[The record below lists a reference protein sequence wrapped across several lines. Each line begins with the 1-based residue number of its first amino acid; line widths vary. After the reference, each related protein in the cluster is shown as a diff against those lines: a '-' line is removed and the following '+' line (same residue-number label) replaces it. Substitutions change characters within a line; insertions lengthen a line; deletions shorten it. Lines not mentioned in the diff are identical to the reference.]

1 MVSGQTQP
9 IADLRSAVPVLL
21 EGRSEKESAVISEA
35 CALAFDS
42 GLPEKAPSGTPS
54 LERAMSIAG
63 ILGGLKLDHETIA
76 AAILRDLV
84 EGERKTLKDVETAF
98 GSSIAGLVGGL
109 EKLDLIQ
116 AVTPP
121 PTAVEKTDKGKK
133 DKGQTETLRK
143 MLLAMSEDLRAVLIK
158 LTERLYYMRTL
169 KSFPE
174 ERRIGLARE
183 SLDIFAPLA
192 NRLGIGRLRW
202 ELEDLSFHY
211 LDAETYKKI
220 ARLLDER
227 RVDREANV
235 TAVVERL
242 KSELRRADIEAE
254 VTGRAKH
261 IYSIWRKMTR
271 KGVDF
276 EQVFDV
282 TAVRVLVPDIA
293 SCYATLGVVH
303 TLWDHIRGEFDD
315 YIATP
320 KENGYQALHTAV
332 IGPNGKNLEV
342 QIRTFDMHKEAELG
356 VAAHWSYKEGSRQ
369 KADFQKKIAWLRQ
382 VLEAKEIEG
391 VDFISRFKSEM
402 FQDRVYVLT
411 PKGEVVDLPKG
422 ATPLD
427 FAYHIHSEVG
437 HRCRGAKVDGKIVPL
452 AYELKSGERVEIMT
466 GKQPAPSREWL
477 NPHLGYLKTPRAR
490 AKVRQWFRV
499 QDYDKNVA
507 TGRAILERELQR
519 LGVTGANLEKLA
531 QRFGKNKLEDFLEV
545 IGRGDIT
552 STQLSAAFPEQASA
566 QAQEA
571 QAEKAPTLQTPRADG
586 AMGGVRILGVGNL
599 LTAAAGCC
607 QPLPEDPVI
616 GYVTRG
622 RGLMIHREDCPN
634 FVRLKKDNPER
645 VVKVDW
651 TSRDKDVFKAQIQVV
666 AGSRSGIVK
675 EVTAVLGEEK
685 VPVISVK
692 SNVDSKTGIV
702 SIGYVIEV
710 TNLGQLARV
719 LSEISQVPGVIEAG
733 RKTS

>member
-9 IADLRSAVPVLL
+9 ITDLRSAIPTLL
-21 EGRSEKESAVISEA
+21 EGRGEKEAAVIGEA

-42 GLPEKAPSGTPS
+42 GLTEKAPSGTPS

-63 ILGGLKLDHETIA
+63 ILGTLKLDHEMIA

-84 EGERKTLKDVETAF
+84 EDRRKTLKDVENGF
-98 GSSIAGLVGGL
+98 GPSVAGLVGGL

-116 AVTPP
+116 SVAPP
-121 PTAVEKTDKGKK
+121 SGDGEKPEKGKK

-192 NRLGIGRLRW
+192 NRLGIGRVRW

-211 LDAETYKKI
+211 LDPETYKKI
-220 ARLLDER
+220 ASLLDER

-242 KSELRRADIEAE
+242 KAELRRADIEGE

-282 TAVRVLVPDIA
+282 AAVRVLVPDVA

-332 IGPNGKNLEV
+332 IGPDGKNLEV

-411 PKGEVVDLPKG
+411 PKGEVLDLPKG

-477 NPHLGYLKTPRAR
+477 NLHLGYLKTPRAR

-499 QDYDKNVA
+499 QDYDKNVS

-531 QRFGKNKLEDFLEV
+531 QRFGKARLEDFLEV

-552 STQLSAAFPEQASA
+552 TTQLSAAFPETVTA
-566 QAQEA
+566 QAQDT
-571 QAEKAPTLQTPRADG
+571 QPEKTAALQTPRAEG

-622 RGLMIHREDCPN
+622 RGLIIHREDCPN
-634 FVRLKKDNPER
+634 FLRLKRDNPER
-645 VVKVDW
+645 VIKVDW
-651 TSRDKDVFKAQIQVV
+651 TSREKDVFKAQIQVL

-675 EVTAVLGEEK
+675 DVTAVFGEEK
-685 VPVISVK
+685 VPVITVK
-692 SNVDSKTGIV
+692 SHVDSKTGIATI
-702 SIGYVIEV
+702 SYVVEV
-710 TNLGQLARV
+710 ANLGQLARV
-719 LSEISQVPGVIEAG
+719 LSEISQVPGVIEAS